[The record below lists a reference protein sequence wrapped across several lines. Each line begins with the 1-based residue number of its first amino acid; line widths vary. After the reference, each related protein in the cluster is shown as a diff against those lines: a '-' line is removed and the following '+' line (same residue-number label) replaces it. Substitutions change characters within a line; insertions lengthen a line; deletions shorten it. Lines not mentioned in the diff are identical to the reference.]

1 MCSLLLIVNC
11 PADNIATLADVVQ
24 TQDDPSKFIF
34 YELYT
39 DDAAIAYHQEQS
51 YFKDVVAFFE
61 SGGAE
66 VVVKKAT
73 AKFMTE

>member
-1 MCSLLLIVNC
+1 MFTFVDCHC
-11 PADNIATLADVVQ
+11 RADKIATLADVVQ

-39 DDAAIAYHQEQS
+39 DDAAIAHHREQS
-51 YFKDVVAFFE
+51 YFKDVVAFFD

-66 VVVKKAT
+66 VVVKKAA